1 MKRTLALILAALLAL
16 TTVALAQGDASA
28 PFEETFTFS
37 LIEPL
42 SQQEEGNMID
52 RAIEEAL
59 NVKIER
65 TLVPNS
71 GYEDKLNVL
80 LASAKL
86 PDLVQMRGNVDNA
99 WITQEAILPL
109 NDLLDKYGQDY
120 LKAWEGV
127 EPYLYDDGKTIYSM
141 KRRDAFTFGYSNC
154 IRQDWLDKLGL
165 EMPTTLD
172 EYIEVLRAFK
182 TKDPNGNGLADE
194 IPYVAGTGALRTF
207 AEAYGLL
214 GNMYLQDGK
223 VVTQYDSE
231 HFFPYVQK
239 MAELY
244 AEGLIDMEFSARTD
258 EVRAELMAA
267 DQGGS
272 SFANGNAMTE
282 ITQALRANGKTDA
295 LLSVLLP
302 IEGPGGRHIGGRN
315 PGGKALCITVSAK
328 EPEKLMHYMNF
339 YWTEKGI
346 ELTNFGIEGV
356 TFTRNEDGSRT
367 LLPGY
372 NTFAEARKVGI
383 SKDSSTM
390 YWHPDSFIQLLFEG
404 ATLDT
409 MDDVV
414 EQSYL
419 AYTTNSPYA
428 YIALPGAVTNTPTNT
443 EKSADIWTPLADMT
457 NNVIMG
463 LNTEDE
469 LRSLIAELHEYGI
482 DQILQEANDNYA
494 LLMN

>member
-16 TTVALAQGDASA
+16 TTVALAQDDASA

-182 TKDPNGNGLADE
+182 T
-194 IPYVAGTGALRTF
+194 
-207 AEAYGLL
+207 
-214 GNMYLQDGK
+214 
-223 VVTQYDSE
+223 
-231 HFFPYVQK
+231 
-239 MAELY
+239 
-244 AEGLIDMEFSARTD
+244 
-258 EVRAELMAA
+258 
-267 DQGGS
+267 
-272 SFANGNAMTE
+272 
-282 ITQALRANGKTDA
+282 
-295 LLSVLLP
+295 
-302 IEGPGGRHIGGRN
+302 
-315 PGGKALCITVSAK
+315 
-328 EPEKLMHYMNF
+328 
-339 YWTEKGI
+339 
-346 ELTNFGIEGV
+346 
-356 TFTRNEDGSRT
+356 
-367 LLPGY
+367 
-372 NTFAEARKVGI
+372 
-383 SKDSSTM
+383 
-390 YWHPDSFIQLLFEG
+390 
-404 ATLDT
+404 
-409 MDDVV
+409 
-414 EQSYL
+414 
-419 AYTTNSPYA
+419 
-428 YIALPGAVTNTPTNT
+428 
-443 EKSADIWTPLADMT
+443 
-457 NNVIMG
+457 
-463 LNTEDE
+463 
-469 LRSLIAELHEYGI
+469 
-482 DQILQEANDNYA
+482 
-494 LLMN
+494 